1 MSAVIHV
8 SSERLIGMGQEIGV
22 TIVLAGIDIEQ
33 SSEEMLT
40 PIIPIR
46 RELVI
51 SPVVSVFDT
60 PAPRRTRGPV
70 LLPTG

>member
-1 MSAVIHV
+1 
-8 SSERLIGMGQEIGV
+8 SSERLIGMGQEISV

-33 SSEEMLT
+33 NSEGMFT

-46 RELVI
+46 RELAI
-51 SPVVSVFDT
+51 PPVVSVFDT
-60 PAPRRTRGPV
+60 PAPCRTRGPV